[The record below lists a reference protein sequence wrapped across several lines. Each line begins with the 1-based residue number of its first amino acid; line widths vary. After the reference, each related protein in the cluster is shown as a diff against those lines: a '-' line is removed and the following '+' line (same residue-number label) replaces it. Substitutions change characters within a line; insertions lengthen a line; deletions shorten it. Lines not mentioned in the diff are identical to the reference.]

1 MKTKSALSVIT
12 FLAGL
17 GILVACFFIW
27 KGEAQNNIFALNLTV
42 SVLIYGLLF
51 VDLLTPWIDLADKPQ
66 KQVGSLGMRWVVTGL
81 YTVLALGAMLVFRF
95 AWPAEFDFQLIVHL
109 ALLFLLCL
117 GFVMSFSMSD
127 KVAEVHN
134 AEQETRNGINRMK
147 KAMVKVQDSLADQ
160 AGVPAG
166 LAAQINEL
174 AESLRYISPSGNPD
188 AAEYENEFVKL
199 ARDLES
205 ALAGSQRDMERVEM
219 LTKKLSRTVQNR
231 KNIY

>member
-27 KGEAQNNIFALNLTV
+27 KGEAQTNVFALNLAV
-42 SVLIYGLLF
+42 STLIYCLLF
-51 VDLLTPWIDLADKPQ
+51 MDMLTPWIDLSDKSQ
-66 KQVGSLGMRWVVTGL
+66 KQVGSLGMRWLVTGL
-81 YTVLALGAMLVFRF
+81 YTVLAVGAMFAF
-95 AWPAEFDFQLIVHL
+95 QYAWPADFTLQLIVHCV
-109 ALLFLLCL
+109 LLFCMCC
-117 GFVMSFSMSD
+117 GFVMAFSMSD
-127 KVAEVHN
+127 KVAEVQQK
-134 AEQETRNGINRMK
+134 ELEDRNGINRMK
-147 KAMVKVQDSLADQ
+147 KAMAKVQDSLADQ
-160 AGVPAG
+160 ANIPTE
-166 LAAQINEL
+166 LAAKISEV

-205 ALAGSQRDMERVEM
+205 ALASSQRDKERIET